1 MEACVNNNKAKP
13 QQLELASLLFAWT
26 MLTSTE
32 KMQEVV
38 SLIIYIYICFNRFN
52 FLFKGCNEE
61 YGIPQRSDNR
71 KCMLLSKAILSDTR
85 SIAFNCFTE
94 IPLLQKSISKEILF

>member
-13 QQLELASLLFAWT
+13 QQLELAFPTLRMDYANQHRKDAGSGI
-26 MLTSTE
+26 SH
-32 KMQEVV
+32 
-38 SLIIYIYICFNRFN
+38 YIYICFNRFN

>member
-13 QQLELASLLFAWT
+13 QQLELAFPTLRTDYANQHRKDAGSGI
-26 MLTSTE
+26 SH
-32 KMQEVV
+32 
-38 SLIIYIYICFNRFN
+38 YIYICFIRFN

-71 KCMLLSKAILSDTR
+71 KCMLLSKANLSDTR
-85 SIAFNCFTE
+85 SIAFNCFTA

>member
-38 SLIIYIYICFNRFN
+38 SLIIYIYVLIDLIFYLKAAMKNM
-52 FLFKGCNEE
+52 
-61 YGIPQRSDNR
+61 YT
-71 KCMLLSKAILSDTR
+71 SKIR
-85 SIAFNCFTE
+85 
-94 IPLLQKSISKEILF
+94 

>member
-38 SLIIYIYICFNRFN
+38 SLIIYIYVLIDLIFY
-52 FLFKGCNEE
+52 L
-61 YGIPQRSDNR
+61 
-71 KCMLLSKAILSDTR
+71 KAAMKNTVYLKDPI
-85 SIAFNCFTE
+85 TE
-94 IPLLQKSISKEILF
+94 SVCC

>member
-26 MLTSTE
+26 MLTSKE

-38 SLIIYIYICFNRFN
+38 SLIIYIYVWINLIFY
-52 FLFKGCNEE
+52 L
-61 YGIPQRSDNR
+61 
-71 KCMLLSKAILSDTR
+71 KAAMKNTVYLKDPI
-85 SIAFNCFTE
+85 TE
-94 IPLLQKSISKEILF
+94 SVCC